1 MEKCKAEVT
10 FIQYIS
16 LDWVLLEV
24 PHLSIFT
31 NKNKYLYVLGANL
44 VKVFEKRI
52 AVILIKFKPLIKL

>member
-44 VKVFEKRI
+44 VKVFEKKKNCRH
-52 AVILIKFKPLIKL
+52 FD

>member
-31 NKNKYLYVLGANL
+31 NKNKYTCYGANL
-44 VKVFEKRI
+44 VKVFEK
-52 AVILIKFKPLIKL
+52 KLP